1 MKLRF
6 DSFTQAISRT
16 LKSKSDFFFKQQDP
30 FTQLVSNNRMFG
42 VLPLVHHF
50 KLYFDYLSDPGITN
64 AVNTFGDQVIGV
76 GFYITGDDPVALQ
89 KIQKWFKKIKIKR
102 KLKTGFRDA
111 LISGNMGLEKVIGTS
126 KFGPDK
132 LIDVE
137 LIDMRVVIGIEP
149 DPEDESI
156 PMEWIQRIRGK
167 ENRIT
172 YDNTIHFKLFEI
184 SRSFLGIGLFSSLS
198 VPQYEQDGEL
208 RSILDDMKQMRSN
221 FAQIINKH
229 ASPDRVFI
237 YENESE
243 EVISEEARKFKTR
256 KQGEAQFTNK
266 TYDYKELTVDPRA
279 RFDKYI
285 DIIQLYYDLGT
296 QTPAAKLQST
306 TGFTEASANA
316 VLEIVERRIR
326 GIQDDLKTVIEED
339 IINVYLE
346 ESEIDPEEANIEFH
360 FGQPDI
366 PDFDINVVFK
376 GFETKDDD
384 GNRLI
389 SFDEARQI
397 LEDSGYAQNDTDE
410 NETEEEPKNDRLPMI
425 KIDGVKKHIIKL
437 R

>member
-6 DSFTQAISRT
+6 DSFAHAFAKATH
-16 LKSKSDFFFKQQDP
+16 SDFFFKRQDP
-30 FTQLVSNNRMFG
+30 FTELISNNRMFG

-76 GFYITGDDPVALQ
+76 GFYLTGDDEAALF
-89 KIQKWFKKIKIKR
+89 KIQKWFKRMKFKR

-111 LISGNMGLEKVIGTS
+111 LISGNMGFEKVFGVTKHGQD
-126 KFGPDK
+126 KF
-132 LIDVE
+132 IDIE
-137 LIDMRVVIGIEP
+137 LIDMRIVRGIQP
-149 DPEDESI
+149 DPDDEMV
-156 PMEWIQRIRGK
+156 PMEWVQQFRGQ
-167 ENRIT
+167 ENKIP
-172 YDNTIHFKLFEI
+172 YEDTIHFKLFEI
-184 SRSFLGIGLFSSLS
+184 SRSFLGVGLFSSLS
-198 VPQYEQDGEL
+198 VPQYEEGGEL

-221 FAQIINKH
+221 FAMIINKH

-237 YENESE
+237 YENESGD
-243 EVISEEARKFKTR
+243 VISEEARKFNNR
-256 KQGEAQFTNK
+256 KQGDAQFTNK
-266 TYDYKELTVDPRA
+266 NYEYKELTVDPRA

-326 GIQDDLKTVIEED
+326 GIQDDLITVIEED

-346 ESEIDPEEANIEFH
+346 ESEINPDDANIEFH

-376 GFETKDDD
+376 GFETMDDD

-389 SFDEARQI
+389 SFDEARTI
-397 LEDSGYAQNDTDE
+397 LQDSGYAQNSTDE
-410 NETEEEPKNDRLPMI
+410 GQKDTKLDSKTHLSKI
-425 KIDGVKKHIIKL
+425 KVDGVEKYVIRI
-437 R
+437 